1 MRERY
6 PCGNLRRREFV
17 GTAAAAF
24 SMLGAMNV
32 SAQQPGKQGA
42 SAPPGESL
50 GIPGPY
56 PGRVIEVRNRA
67 LQRDRAGSRA
77 AVRETLNRGLV
88 ALTGADDPVE
98 AWRIFVKP
106 GECVGIKVVPNGYPG
121 AHTSP
126 ELVLEVIDGLRSA
139 GIPHKD
145 MVVFDRYGLEFRDA
159 RYSEILPDGVA
170 RGGLTPVAWDPGQ
183 LTIKFDGKDPIAG
196 YDPDEFVQLTL
207 VGRGQDPK
215 DDRCFRS
222 HLGRIVTKRLDKII
236 GLPCIKDHHAA
247 GVTGALKNMSHGLV
261 NNVFRSHSSP
271 QSIAMVAFIPAVV
284 SHPIIRKKCVL
295 HIMDGSR
302 CVWEGGPFG
311 KTPGWLWNH
320 NALLFAT
327 DPVAMDRVEWDILDA
342 RRTAMKVPGVGAVG
356 RLAADPFKQ
365 EGYDIRQPQYVA
377 MAGQAG
383 LGNFDYKS
391 PNGRRF
397 SIDHR
402 VTTIG

>member
-6 PCGNLRRREFV
+6 HCGALRRRDFV
-17 GTAAAAF
+17 GTAAF
-24 SMLGAMNV
+24 SMLGAMAV
-32 SAQQPGKQGA
+32 SAQEPRAQVG
-42 SAPPGESL
+42 SAPRVGSL
-50 GIPGPY
+50 GVPGPY
-56 PGRVIEVRNRA
+56 PGRVIEMRNPALKRRAGGNRA
-67 LQRDRAGSRA
+67 AM
-77 AVRETLNRGLV
+77 RETLNRGLI
-88 ALTGADDPVE
+88 ALTGAGDPVE

-106 GECVGIKVVPNGYPG
+106 GESVGIKVVPNGYPG

-139 GIPHKD
+139 GIKLKD
-145 MVVFDRYGLEFRDA
+145 MVVFDRYGLEFKDA
-159 RYSEILPDGVA
+159 RYQEILPDSVA

-183 LTIKFDGKDPIAG
+183 LTIKFDGNDPIAG

-236 GLPCIKDHHAA
+236 GLPCVKDHHAA

-302 CVWEGGPFG
+302 GVWEGGPFG
-311 KTPGWLWNH
+311 KNPEWLWDH

-327 DPVAMDRVEWDILDA
+327 DPVAMDHVEWVILDA
-342 RRTAMKVPGVGAVG
+342 RRRIMKVPGLAAVG
-356 RLAADPFKQ
+356 QLAADPFKH
-365 EGYDIRQPQYVA
+365 EGYDIRQPQYIA

-383 LGNFDYKS
+383 LGNFDFKS
-391 PNGRRF
+391 PRGRAF

-402 VTTIG
+402 VLTTS